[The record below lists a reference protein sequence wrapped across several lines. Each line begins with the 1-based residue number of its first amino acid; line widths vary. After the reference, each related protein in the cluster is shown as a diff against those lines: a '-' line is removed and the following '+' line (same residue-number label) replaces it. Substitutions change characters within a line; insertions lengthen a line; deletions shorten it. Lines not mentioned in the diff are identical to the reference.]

1 MKKPT
6 KHDRTTKNNLEEQTQ
21 EVTWKQG
28 ENKKKNITWKKQENK
43 TWKNNKTWQK
53 QNIVEKRE
61 KAREMRAAL
70 DKKTSEKLKRTK
82 NKRNHGYTIY
92 SKRNKI

>member
-1 MKKPT
+1 
-6 KHDRTTKNNLEEQTQ
+6 
-21 EVTWKQG
+21 
-28 ENKKKNITWKKQENK
+28 
-43 TWKNNKTWQK
+43 
-53 QNIVEKRE
+53 
-61 KAREMRAAL
+61 MRAAL